1 MKKTYLILT
10 ISFALMTML
19 SLVSC
24 DDHSHDSHEGHSDE
38 AISEMSD
45 DRLKSIKIHEDT
57 KRLGK
62 EFHVKLA
69 NQFAQTELTD
79 SSFYLLAD
87 LDANYVVWSKTL
99 VKIPGTVCDHEEGEE
114 HIHDHA
120 AEARLEKLSDEELLE
135 LQRAIQE
142 ELMGLMSRLDEI
154 ISSK

>member
-1 MKKTYLILT
+1 
-10 ISFALMTML
+10 ML

-24 DDHSHDSHEGHSDE
+24 DDHSHDSHEGQSDK

-45 DRLKSIKIHEDT
+45 DRLMSIETHEDT

-69 NQFAQTELTD
+69 NQFAKTELTD
-79 SSFYLLAD
+79 SSFPLLAE

-135 LQRAIQE
+135 LQKAIQE

-154 ISSK
+154 ISNK